1 MYNERGKETKI
12 IDKHLKS
19 NKIEKRKNSTKEILK
34 RKRNKIKT
42 NPPINQGLLLIHF
55 MLNLASQV

>member
-34 RKRNKIKT
+34 RKRNKIKK
-42 NPPINQGLLLIHF
+42 NILLNIH
-55 MLNLASQV
+55 LKNKKWK